1 MGSSDQPNQMVVGAV
16 FAAGVLTITGDLFC
30 NGGVATSLADDAS
43 AVTTITTPEAGHS
56 HWVTVITP
64 NSAIASAGNTVGNGI
79 ENPAAP
85 FA

>member
-1 MGSSDQPNQMVVGAV
+1 MAASDQPNQMVVGAAFV
-16 FAAGVLTITGDLFC
+16 AGVLTITGDLFC
-30 NGGVATSLADDAS
+30 NPGVATSVADDAS
-43 AVTTITTPEAGHS
+43 AVTTLSVTESGHL

-64 NSAIASAGNTVGNGI
+64 NTPVTAAGNTVGNGI